1 MNLSEK
7 GFYMRVFC
15 LKEKSPRAKIVR
27 KKARRV
33 SRHELFAEGQKEED
47 LVVNDVIYHV
57 EG

>member
-7 GFYMRVFC
+7 VLYVRVFG
-15 LKEKSPRAKIVR
+15 LKEKTPRAKIVR

-47 LVVNDVIYHV
+47 LVVKVIYHV

>member
-7 GFYMRVFC
+7 VLYVRVFG
-15 LKEKSPRAKIVR
+15 LKEKIPRAKIVR

-33 SRHELFAEGQKEED
+33 SRHELFAEGQKKED